1 MRTKVKRLPKNVVY
15 DYRSI
20 TGGEIY
26 HTKRRIYEVFEREHF
41 GRKKKVIY
49 SEPYEEI

>member
-1 MRTKVKRLPKNVVY
+1 MRTKVQRLPKNAVY
-15 DYRSI
+15 DFRSL

-26 HTKRRIYEVFEREHF
+26 HTKRRVYEVFERDHF

-49 SEPYEEI
+49 SEPKGEI